1 MERKKILKYARKHP
15 VGAFLTGLAIFW
27 GGYYRYKYR
36 LLGKKVIIGRRFR
49 VYGRGLDI
57 RGPGTVIF
65 GDDCT
70 VITYN
75 RARTTPYTHSP
86 DAIIHFADRVMIASS
101 RFGCM
106 KKIEV
111 GYGAGLSETRIMDT
125 DFHQVEVSDTLR
137 YNTDGIA
144 KPVSIG
150 ANVWLCPNSMVL
162 KGVTIGDNTVIG
174 AGAVVYEN
182 MPSNVVAIGNPAR
195 VVWHLRGK
203 GPIDPSKN
211 KKE

>member
-1 MERKKILKYARKHP
+1 
-15 VGAFLTGLAIFW
+15 
-27 GGYYRYKYR
+27 
-36 LLGKKVIIGRRFR
+36 
-49 VYGRGLDI
+49 
-57 RGPGTVIF
+57 
-65 GDDCT
+65 
-70 VITYN
+70 
-75 RARTTPYTHSP
+75 
-86 DAIIHFADRVMIASS
+86 MIASS

-111 GYGAGLSETRIMDT
+111 GYGAGLSETRVMDT

-144 KPVSIG
+144 KPVRIG
-150 ANVWLCPNSMVL
+150 ANVWLCNNSMVL

>member
-1 MERKKILKYARKHP
+1 MEWRKVLKYASNHP
-15 VGAFLTGLAIFW
+15 IRAFHTGLAFFR

-36 LLGKKVIIGRRFR
+36 LLGKKVVIGRGFK

-65 GDDCT
+65 GDDCIILT
-70 VITYN
+70 HN
-75 RARTTPYTHSP
+75 RAPTTPYTHSP
-86 DAIIHFADRVMIASS
+86 DAVIRFADRVKIASS

-106 KKIEV
+106 KRIEI
-111 GYGAGLSETRIMDT
+111 GYGAGLTETRIMDT
-125 DFHQVEVSDTLR
+125 DFHQVEISDTLR
-137 YNTDGIA
+137 YDTEGAA
-144 KPVSIG
+144 KPISIG
-150 ANVWLCPNSMVL
+150 ANVWLCNDSMVL

-203 GPIDPSKN
+203 GPVDPFKN
-211 KKE
+211 KK

>member
-1 MERKKILKYARKHP
+1 MEWMKILTYAKNHP
-15 VGAFLTGLAIFW
+15 VGAFQTCLAIFW
-27 GGYYRYKYR
+27 GRYYRYKYR
-36 LLGKKVIIGRRFR
+36 LLGKKVVIGRGFR

-70 VITYN
+70 IITYN
-75 RARTTPYTHSP
+75 RAPTTPYTHSR
-86 DAIIHFADRVMIASS
+86 DAIIRFADRVKIASS

-106 KKIEV
+106 KRIEV

-125 DFHQVEVSDTLR
+125 DFHQVEISDTLR
-137 YNTDGIA
+137 YYTEGTA

-150 ANVWLCPNSMVL
+150 ANVWLCMDSIVL
-162 KGVTIGDNTVIG
+162 KGVTIGENTVIG